1 MEWVARIERSE
12 IRGQLGNVATPLPGF
27 ACAQPGLRPNLRA
40 YSFARIPAN
49 FSRTLA
55 TSSGLARATGGK
67 SLSRSNGRQASITA
81 RELVEL
87 ALSRS
92 GSRGVDQARR
102 KNSISAAGSQRVHT
116 AHITSKISV
125 GSTSSSSPKTEQA
138 T

>member
-1 MEWVARIERSE
+1 MGRSVTWDRRFADYARLDQ
-12 IRGQLGNVATPLPGF
+12 GYGAV
-27 ACAQPGLRPNLRA
+27 A
-40 YSFARIPAN
+40 YSVAKIPAN

-87 ALSRS
+87 ALSSS
-92 GSRGVDQARR
+92 GSSGVDQARR
-102 KNSISAAGSQRVHT
+102 KNSMSSTGSQRVHT

-125 GSTSSSSPKTEQA
+125 GSTSSSTTTTNRPR
-138 T
+138 